1 MDDFNKTSRRAFL
14 RRLGHLGVA
23 GSAAPWALNLAAIGE
38 AAAFNAPNGDYK
50 ALVCVFLT
58 GGNDNGN
65 TLIRVDADGYASYE
79 TMRTQA
85 FAFPLADLRAT
96 TLAADSG
103 QPSGQR
109 FALAPQ
115 LGDLKKLY
123 DQGVM
128 AIQQNVGPL
137 IVPTTLPDYMVR
149 RVPLPPKLF
158 SHNDQESI
166 WQASHPEG
174 AVKGWG
180 GALGDLAL
188 SSGATNATF
197 ACISAA
203 GKAVFLSGQAALT
216 YRVSIDGAAQVRDL
230 VGSRAGGCM
239 NVQECSDILRE
250 MITETR
256 THLLEDEVNRMMRRS
271 IAASD
276 KIDAAL
282 QQNSVDG
289 FAGMP
294 NTTLGKQLKIV
305 ARLIAG
311 NTSLG
316 VRRQVFFVSLGG
328 FDQHVGLDTTHRDK
342 LKEVNDA
349 LFQFYEQMR
358 QLNMAD
364 KVTAFT
370 ASEFGR
376 CMVTNGNGS
385 DHGWAG
391 THFVIGGAVKG
402 GKIYG
407 TTPSYR
413 TDKDYNPDT
422 GHDVGQGRAIPTT
435 SVDEY
440 AATLARWF
448 GVSDSEMRLVVP
460 NIGNFASPNLGFF
473 R

>member
-14 RRLGHLGVA
+14 RRLGHLGVV
-23 GSAAPWALNLAAIGE
+23 GGAAPWALNLAAIGE
-38 AAAFNAPNGDYK
+38 AAAFNAGNDYK
-50 ALVCVFLT
+50 ALVCVFLS

-79 TMRTQA
+79 RMRTEE
-85 FAFPLADLRAT
+85 FAIPRAELGAT
-96 TLAADSG
+96 TLAANTG
-103 QPSGQR
+103 QAGGQR

-115 LGDLKKLY
+115 LSGLKKLY
-123 DQGVM
+123 DQGVL

-137 IVPTTLPDYMVR
+137 IVPTTLPDYKHR

-158 SHNDQESI
+158 SHNDQRSI
-166 WQASHPEG
+166 WQASNPEG
-174 AVKGWG
+174 AVRGWG

-188 SSGATNATF
+188 SSGASNATF
-197 ACISAA
+197 ACISAD
-203 GKAVFLSGQAALT
+203 GKAVFLAGQAALT
-216 YRVSIDGAAQVRDL
+216 YRVSTEGAAQVRDL
-230 VGSRAGGCM
+230 SDSRAGGCM
-239 NVQECSDILRE
+239 RVQECVDILRE

-256 THLLEDEVNRMMRRS
+256 AHILEDELNRMMRRS
-271 IAASD
+271 IDASD
-276 KIDAAL
+276 KVDAAL
-282 QQNSVDG
+282 QQHGADR
-289 FAGMP
+289 FASMP

-311 NTSLG
+311 HTSLG

-328 FDQHVGLDTTHRDK
+328 FDHHVGLNTTHRDR

-349 LFQFYEQMR
+349 LVQFYEHMSDM
-358 QLNMAD
+358 NMAD

-391 THFVIGGAVKG
+391 THFVIGGAVNG

-407 TTPSYR
+407 TTPSYL
-413 TDKDYNPDT
+413 TDKDFNEET
-422 GHDVGQGRAIPTT
+422 GHDIGQGRAIPTT

-460 NIGNFASPNLGFF
+460 NIGNFASSNLGFL